1 MKKIP
6 WKAIAV
12 ASLILTVMVA
22 IRCVVTA
29 GRVMYF
35 GGTNWADKI
44 LSDPWFY
51 VGIVAAV
58 IGVVACIIKLSER
71 TEKTEAMRT
80 NPRPRRNQHND

>member
-6 WKAIAV
+6 WKTVAIA
-12 ASLILTVMVA
+12 ALILTVMVA

-29 GRVMYF
+29 GRVLYF
-35 GGTNWADKI
+35 GGTDWADKI

-51 VGIVAAV
+51 RGIAAAV

-71 TEKTEAMRT
+71 TAIKESDEGKLLSEEEST
-80 NPRPRRNQHND
+80 Q

>member
-35 GGTNWADKI
+35 GGTDWADKI

-51 VGIVAAV
+51 IGIAAAV

-71 TEKTEAMRT
+71 TVKNGSDEGKPLSEEEST
-80 NPRPRRNQHND
+80 Q

>member
-6 WKAIAV
+6 WKTVAIA
-12 ASLILTVMVA
+12 ALILTVMVA

-29 GRVMYF
+29 GRVMYE
-35 GGTNWADKI
+35 GGTDWADKI

-51 VGIVAAV
+51 VGIAAAV

-71 TEKTEAMRT
+71 TAKNGSDEEKPLSEEEST
-80 NPRPRRNQHND
+80 Q